1 MRRLALIASL
11 LLPLPAAFVLIPSR
25 AAGDD
30 DIQPVSVTNFPET
43 QKVEGR
49 VSIEGPLRQAA
60 LAAVRD
66 IEVPPVGAGDPRRM
80 VSAGVLTA
88 DGFAAVVL
96 SLSGSAKGM
105 PRQAG
110 EVGVVLVPDE
120 EPIQGVLEER
130 GRALFPLDARADVGV
145 GDPIFSSR
153 PQRTMVAFPRYRILL
168 YNTSDRTVLV
178 DLFAYLTM

>member
-1 MRRLALIASL
+1 MRRFALIASL
-11 LLPLPAAFVLIPSR
+11 MLLLPAAIVLAPSR
-25 AAGDD
+25 AAGDEE
-30 DIQPVSVTNFPET
+30 IRPVKVTNFPET

-66 IEVPPVGAGDPRRM
+66 IEVPPVGSGDPRRM

-96 SLSGSAKGM
+96 SLSGSTKGS

-120 EPIQGVLEER
+120 EPIQEVMDER
-130 GRALFPLDARADVGV
+130 GRALFPLDTRAEVGV
-145 GDPIFSSR
+145 GDPIFFSR

-168 YNTSDRTVLV
+168 YNTSDRTVVV